1 MSAPQI
7 VRIGCA
13 GWALR
18 PKYAADFA
26 ATGTHLERYASTFN
40 AVEINSCFYRSHRRA
55 TYERWAASVPDN
67 FQFSV
72 KLPKEI
78 THNRRFI
85 DVGDLLDRFIEE
97 ISGLGAKLG
106 PILVQLPPRF
116 EYDASLV
123 AGFIGEL
130 RARFAGD
137 VVWEPRHATWFTG
150 EIEQLFGGHR
160 IARVAA
166 DPAKV
171 AKAAMP
177 AGWMG
182 LTYFRLHGSPRIY
195 YSKYS
200 AEFISSVAGQIRAAR
215 KAGSA
220 VWCIFDNTALGAATE
235 DALTLKALLS
245 TRTGTTDDR

>member
-1 MSAPQI
+1 MSSPL
-7 VRIGCA
+7 VTRIGCA

-18 PKYAADFA
+18 PQYASHFA
-26 ATGTHLERYASTFN
+26 ASGTHLERYASTFN
-40 AVEINSCFYRSHRRA
+40 AVEINSCFYRSHRLA
-55 TYERWAASVPDN
+55 TYERWSASVPDD

-78 THNRRFI
+78 THARRFT
-85 DVGDLLDRFIEE
+85 DVTDLLDRFLEE
-97 ISGLGAKLG
+97 VSGLGAKLG
-106 PILVQLPPRF
+106 PILIQLPPKF
-116 EYDASLV
+116 EYDAALV
-123 AGFIGEL
+123 ADFIGNL
-130 RARFAGD
+130 RSRFAGD

-150 EIEQLFGGHR
+150 EIERLFGGHR

-171 AKAAMP
+171 AEAALP

-182 LTYFRLHGSPRIY
+182 VTYFRLHGSPRIY

-200 AEFISSVAGQIRAAR
+200 AEFVSSVAGQIRAAQ
-215 KAGSA
+215 KAGSV

-235 DALTLKALLS
+235 DALALKALLS
-245 TRTGTTDDR
+245 TQSGTTDDR